1 MGGRSGLR
9 VLIQLGALWGIARG
23 LPARAAEGTPALADS
38 QLVATLHQVNQIE
51 VQAGRL
57 AQQNG
62 SGPRVRRYG
71 RTLIREHRR
80 ADQQLRQYARSSQ
93 IDVEASPPVAAA
105 AELNAARKRLHN
117 LQSLHGSV
125 FDQDFADVTIQAN
138 KRTLRLVNSG
148 RRQTADR
155 RLKAMLGQVASQLR
169 QHQQT
174 AGELVARASRQRA
187 PGRLRLA
194 GRASHSPK

>member
-1 MGGRSGLR
+1 
-9 VLIQLGALWGIARG
+9 LGALWGIARG
-23 LPARAAEGTPALADS
+23 LPARAADGTAAVADS

-51 VQAGRL
+51 VQAGQL

-62 SGPRVRRYG
+62 SRPRVRRYG
-71 RTLIREHRR
+71 RTVIREHRR

-93 IDVEASPPVAAA
+93 MDVEVPPPVAAL
-105 AELNAARKRLHN
+105 AELNATRKRLHN

-138 KRTLRLVNSG
+138 ERTIRLVNNG

-155 RLKAMLGQVASQLR
+155 RLKAMLGQFALQLR
-169 QHQQT
+169 QHQQM
-174 AGELVARASRQRA
+174 AGDLVARASGKQA
-187 PGRLRLA
+187 AGRLRLA

>member
-1 MGGRSGLR
+1 MGVRRGLR

-23 LPARAAEGTPALADS
+23 LPARAAEATPALADS

-51 VQAGRL
+51 VQAGQL

-93 IDVEASPPVAAA
+93 MDVAVPPPAAA
-105 AELNAARKRLHN
+105 MAELNAARRRLHN

-125 FDQDFADVTIQAN
+125 FDQDFADVTIQTN
-138 KRTLRLVNSG
+138 KRTIRLVNNG

-155 RLKAMLGQVASQLR
+155 RFKAMLGQVALQLR
-169 QHQQT
+169 QHQQM
-174 AGELVARASRQRA
+174 AGDLVARSSGKRA
-187 PGRLRLA
+187 TGRLRLA